1 MPFQQWQ
8 LAFVLG
14 LALSHAAMAVV
25 YYWLRRNPASTANDV
40 RLADNV
46 TSAPTDEF
54 LATCPECGTEN
65 ELGYRYCR
73 NCVSELPGA
82 VDFGSDSDVPVGRL
96 IR

>member
-14 LALSHAAMAVV
+14 LVLSHAVITVM
-25 YYWLRRNPASTANDV
+25 YYWLRRDRASTADDV
-40 RLADNV
+40 RLADSV
-46 TSAPTDEF
+46 TTASTDKF

-73 NCVSELPGA
+73 SCVSELPGA
-82 VDFGSDSDVPVGRL
+82 VDFDSDSDVPIGRL